1 MEPRMARFV
10 SMDNSY
16 VRQLPEFCVVS
27 QPMSVSQ
34 PRLLQFNDS
43 LADELGWSESDANR
57 LGRIFSGQEMLPEM
71 QPVAQAYAGHQFGNF
86 VPQLGDGRA
95 LLLGEVID
103 VNGQRRDIALK
114 GSGPTAFSRGGDGKA
129 AVGPVLREYLVGE
142 AMHALGIPTTRALAA
157 VATGD
162 SVMRMNRLPGAML
175 TRVAASHIRIGT
187 FQYFAARGRFDLVR
201 KLADYTIHRHD
212 SELVE
217 HPNRYL
223 LLLQNVIQRQA
234 ALVAKWMLAGFI
246 HGVMNTDN
254 MTISGETIDYGP
266 CAFMESYHPG
276 TVFSSIDTGG
286 RYAYG
291 NQPAIAHWNLARF
304 AETLLPLINE
314 EDPQSAIEPAT
325 AELEKFG
332 QLYQQHWL
340 GGALTKLGLSPELV
354 RQDDQVE
361 ALVIDW
367 FDLLERNQ
375 VDLTLAWRRLA
386 DAVGGNEAKLSALFH
401 SKEEVDPWLQRWRR
415 WLPDSPLTE
424 IAEQMRNVNPVYIAR
439 NHLVEEA
446 LTAASD
452 QADLGPF
459 CELLDRVRN
468 PFVEQPDQQRFAEPA
483 SNEFNRCYRT
493 FCGT

>member
-1 MEPRMARFV
+1 M
-10 SMDNSY
+10 
-16 VRQLPEFCVVS
+16 
-27 QPMSVSQ
+27 
-34 PRLLQFNDS
+34 
-43 LADELGWSESDANR
+43 
-57 LGRIFSGQEMLPEM
+57 
-71 QPVAQAYAGHQFGNF
+71 
-86 VPQLGDGRA
+86 
-95 LLLGEVID
+95 
-103 VNGQRRDIALK
+103 
-114 GSGPTAFSRGGDGKA
+114 
-129 AVGPVLREYLVGE
+129 
-142 AMHALGIPTTRALAA
+142 
-157 VATGD
+157 
-162 SVMRMNRLPGAML
+162 
-175 TRVAASHIRIGT
+175 AASHIRIGS

-201 KLADYTIHRHD
+201 KLADYTIQRHD
-212 SELVE
+212 SALVG

-223 LLLQNVIQRQA
+223 LLLQAVIERQA
-234 ALVAKWMLAGFI
+234 ALVAKWMLVGFI

-314 EDPQSAIEPAT
+314 EDPQAAIEPAT

-332 QLYQQHWL
+332 QIYHQQWL
-340 GGALTKLGLSPELV
+340 SGAWIKLGLSPELV
-354 RQDDQVE
+354 RHDDQQFE
-361 ALVIDW
+361 TLVTDW

-386 DAVGGNEAKLSALFH
+386 DAVEGNEGKLSVLFN
-401 SKEEVDPWLQRWRR
+401 STEELDPWLQRWRR

-452 QADLGPF
+452 QADLRPF
-459 CELLDRVRN
+459 CELLDKVRN
-468 PFVEQPDQQRFAEPA
+468 PFTEHPSQQRFAEPA